1 MSSRKST
8 RTTRQTRKHL
18 ATDFEWEGL
27 PAFDIPPSHP
37 EQRGDD
43 DNLPLL
49 ANQLFRKTPY
59 QSHKITPRNCS
70 HSLRTVMTTHPL
82 HISSRLRQRLPQSSY
97 QNRKLPKHHRIQNS
111 RQQTPGHSN
120 TNTATCSDSC
130 FLKNTRTEDSKAR
143 TPARASQDLLQHPAA
158 SRFR

>member
-49 ANQLFRKTPY
+49 ANST
-59 QSHKITPRNCS
+59 I
-70 HSLRTVMTTHPL
+70 
-82 HISSRLRQRLPQSSY
+82 
-97 QNRKLPKHHRIQNS
+97 
-111 RQQTPGHSN
+111 
-120 TNTATCSDSC
+120 
-130 FLKNTRTEDSKAR
+130 
-143 TPARASQDLLQHPAA
+143 SQDATSKPQDYAA
-158 SRFR
+158 KLFA